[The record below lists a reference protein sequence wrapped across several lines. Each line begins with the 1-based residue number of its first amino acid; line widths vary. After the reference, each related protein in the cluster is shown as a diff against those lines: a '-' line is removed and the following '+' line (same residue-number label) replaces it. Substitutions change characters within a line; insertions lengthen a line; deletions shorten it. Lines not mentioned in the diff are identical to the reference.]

1 MRSGTDNL
9 KLGSPMTRICVLF
22 LLLLAAVFAVSQDA
36 PVSTAERKVVRQV
49 VPVYPELARKMNIS
63 GVVKLLATVDASGSV
78 KSVTAVGGNPVLI
91 KAAQDAAMNW
101 KYAPASIETRQLI
114 ELRFS
119 SR

>member
-1 MRSGTDNL
+1 
-9 KLGSPMTRICVLF
+9 MTRICVL
-22 LLLLAAVFAVSQDA
+22 LLLLFAPIFAVTQDA
-36 PVSTAERKVVRQV
+36 PANTTERKVVRQV
-49 VPVYPELARKMNIS
+49 VPIYPELARKMNIS
-63 GVVKLLATVDASGSV
+63 GVVKLLATVDAGGSV

-101 KYAPASIETRQLI
+101 KYAPSSAETRQLI